1 MWDIFKKRQE
11 GDLRRAAT
19 AYRFYL
25 KSIHQTE
32 NNDIAGD
39 EKETRNWKGGFSKA
53 FNQLFRDWP
62 TPNQSKRFEKLMYR
76 WVKKGADAE
85 RAFVLAFNEFLG
97 QKKLTDP
104 EIGEV
109 LNQGRKDFRE

>member
-1 MWDIFKKRQE
+1 
-11 GDLRRAAT
+11 
-19 AYRFYL
+19 
-25 KSIHQTE
+25 
-32 NNDIAGD
+32 
-39 EKETRNWKGGFSKA
+39 
-53 FNQLFRDWP
+53 
-62 TPNQSKRFEKLMYR
+62 MYR